1 MDSLEFHPS
10 RSARA
15 KGRRPAR
22 PLTGPRAGSR
32 RRARKEG
39 GRYPAHRAQSR
50 AAGLACGG
58 CQKKA
63 SILPGLGRRLGLCHY
78 YVAGLPTERSRQEAE
93 ARLHPQALPGRVSP
107 GAARGRGS
115 PGRRPRIP
123 TPPRQPIRVVT
134 SHELRPRGLR
144 GGGGGCGVTGF
155 QLRRPGDP
163 GDKSLQPA
171 ARLQCES
178 HPPRHLLQQPR
189 SGEGRDKLKI
199 KKDNKITVEAGRPRS
214 RPLCL
219 WACRQAGRQA
229 EPHPAPT
236 PAQSRRPAWTGPAA
250 PSALTDNLLELIR
263 VPADGPADRL
273 SCRGRGWSPGRSRS
287 RGCRRHR
294 SRGRC

>member
-1 MDSLEFHPS
+1 MDSLEFQPS
-10 RSARA
+10 RS
-15 KGRRPAR
+15 
-22 PLTGPRAGSR
+22 TR
-32 RRARKEG
+32 RRAG
-39 GRYPAHRAQSR
+39 GQRVRSPAPVLAAGGAPARREAGTPAHRAQSR
-50 AAGLACGG
+50 VAGRACGG

-93 ARLHPQALPGRVSP
+93 ARLRPQGLSGRVSP

-134 SHELRPRGLR
+134 GHKLPPQGLSR
-144 GGGGGCGVTGF
+144 GGGGCGVTGF

-189 SGEGRDKLKI
+189 SGKEGT
-199 KKDNKITVEAGRPRS
+199 N
-214 RPLCL
+214 
-219 WACRQAGRQA
+219 
-229 EPHPAPT
+229 
-236 PAQSRRPAWTGPAA
+236 
-250 PSALTDNLLELIR
+250 
-263 VPADGPADRL
+263 
-273 SCRGRGWSPGRSRS
+273 
-287 RGCRRHR
+287 
-294 SRGRC
+294 